1 MRNKKRVNYWLIAG
15 IVIILLSGGY
25 YSYQKDL
32 AARKSGIYTIAKIE
46 KIRIARS
53 GWRVWMLITH
63 QNAYFH
69 EEAVYFYEYFNA
81 KSVGNRYFIKI
92 NYKEQQ
98 NKIESMRLVPI
109 VEVPDSIQSAPPE
122 GWTEAWMQEHFPEV
136 VEYVHD
142 TK

>member
-1 MRNKKRVNYWLIAG
+1 MRNKKVNYWLIAG
-15 IVIILLSGGY
+15 VFVVLIIGGY

-32 AARKSGIYTIAKIE
+32 AARKSGIYTIAEIE

-53 GWRVWMLITH
+53 GWRVWMRIAY
-63 QNAYFH
+63 QNVYLH
-69 EEAVYFYEYFNA
+69 EEAVYFYEYFNSN
-81 KSVGNRYFIKI
+81 SVGNRYFIKI

-98 NKIESMRLVPI
+98 SEIESMRLVPTI
-109 VEVPDSIQSAPPE
+109 EVPDSLQTAPPD
-122 GWTEAWMQEHFPEV
+122 GWTEEWMEEHFPKV